1 MKARQRG
8 KAMRRYRL
16 RIDKGWA
23 QSDAT
28 RCFEAEVLANAYQ
41 RPEVTLGR
49 EPAIG
54 KVPA

>member
-23 QSDAT
+23 QSDAAA
-28 RCFEAEVLANAYQ
+28 CYEAEVLANAYQ